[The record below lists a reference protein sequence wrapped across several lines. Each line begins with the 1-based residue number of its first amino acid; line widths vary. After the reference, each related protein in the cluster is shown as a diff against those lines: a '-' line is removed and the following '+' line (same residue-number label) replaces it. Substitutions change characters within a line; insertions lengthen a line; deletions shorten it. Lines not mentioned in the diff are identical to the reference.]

1 MSGGAVVAVIWLL
14 VFIIGVVVG
23 VIAVIALSV
32 TRKDRKDRKDRGD
45 RDDDLWPERD
55 HGASGIPGHWDGG
68 MLAEDRP
75 QWPDGPDD
83 EGKS

>member
-32 TRKDRKDRKDRGD
+32 TRKDRKDRKD